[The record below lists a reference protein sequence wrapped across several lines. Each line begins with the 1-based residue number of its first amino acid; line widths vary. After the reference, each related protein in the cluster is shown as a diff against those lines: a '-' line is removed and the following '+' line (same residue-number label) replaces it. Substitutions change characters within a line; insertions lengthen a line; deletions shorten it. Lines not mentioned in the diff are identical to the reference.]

1 MDLVRLGHDEDIP
14 PQYYKIS
21 TGAQAKTGDIAFC
34 LLKADI
40 QSFKGPVDAQAMHTL
55 KKSIVAVKRIRG
67 RNNGKIDEIL
77 AFLRIKKYLS
87 AQEDSMM
94 TQSVRHNIVN
104 LMGLDRKWKEAKDI
118 RNWTWLA
125 MEAIIPGIT
134 IEDLFQ
140 GQHKLGTTVRKY
152 IPHTFALEF
161 FLQIGQALV
170 FLHEKMNYAHRDIG
184 RENILISIAHPA
196 QCEAENTELCTQ
208 HLPIVRY
215 VLVDLEA
222 CGRTEDSFR
231 NICNKQDDV
240 FTFCYLVRQLA
251 DHGAVEGSDEWI
263 AFLKS
268 MRKFPQHKNIIELMV
283 LWVERVRAMRDE
295 QAEVE
300 KEDVAKVLDFV
311 KEKGGEK
318 ECETLNRIFG
328 DDQVDMQSES
338 VYKAFVSAYWSD
350 QQKVMSPKCVF
361 KPQKSLDVSTA
372 ILVARLTDCKFAAK
386 SGGHSAV
393 AGGSNIQDGIT
404 ISFERMNQTTL
415 SADKKSVSYQP
426 GQTWAQVYDK
436 LAKDNVGVLG
446 GRVADVGVGGLTMGG
461 GISFFSSMY
470 GLACDN
476 VISYELVTASGRI
489 INVDKTSYP
498 DLYQCLRGGGNNFGL
513 VTKFTVVAIPR
524 QGNMWGGVR
533 LYPAAVSPAVI
544 KAYYNLGMSATKDPK
559 SHQIVSFGVLPQVGQ
574 VSLVQ
579 LDYADP
585 TGNASVFS
593 EYNAI
598 PGAIQDSTGINSL
611 SNLTRA
617 LGVQPD
623 SGSRQLFRSWTAKL
637 DEDMANTIKNI
648 YFEELPSI
656 LNATR
661 ILPALALQVLTQ
673 PIIEKTHSNGGNVL
687 GLDPKGG
694 PLLLALISISWADS
708 ADDERLHQFT
718 ARVEKRA
725 VAAAKAKGKHNDYI
739 YMNYGSQYQD
749 VVAGYGSANKARMI
763 AVSHKYDPHGVFQQL
778 QPGYFKLNGAP
789 QLGA

>member
-318 ECETLNRIFG
+318 E
-328 DDQVDMQSES
+328 
-338 VYKAFVSAYWSD
+338 VY
-350 QQKVMSPKCVF
+350 
-361 KPQKSLDVSTA
+361 
-372 ILVARLTDCKFAAK
+372 
-386 SGGHSAV
+386 
-393 AGGSNIQDGIT
+393 
-404 ISFERMNQTTL
+404 
-415 SADKKSVSYQP
+415 
-426 GQTWAQVYDK
+426 
-436 LAKDNVGVLG
+436 
-446 GRVADVGVGGLTMGG
+446 
-461 GISFFSSMY
+461 
-470 GLACDN
+470 
-476 VISYELVTASGRI
+476 
-489 INVDKTSYP
+489 
-498 DLYQCLRGGGNNFGL
+498 
-513 VTKFTVVAIPR
+513 
-524 QGNMWGGVR
+524 
-533 LYPAAVSPAVI
+533 
-544 KAYYNLGMSATKDPK
+544 
-559 SHQIVSFGVLPQVGQ
+559 
-574 VSLVQ
+574 
-579 LDYADP
+579 
-585 TGNASVFS
+585 
-593 EYNAI
+593 
-598 PGAIQDSTGINSL
+598 
-611 SNLTRA
+611 
-617 LGVQPD
+617 
-623 SGSRQLFRSWTAKL
+623 
-637 DEDMANTIKNI
+637 
-648 YFEELPSI
+648 
-656 LNATR
+656 
-661 ILPALALQVLTQ
+661 
-673 PIIEKTHSNGGNVL
+673 EK
-687 GLDPKGG
+687 
-694 PLLLALISISWADS
+694 
-708 ADDERLHQFT
+708 
-718 ARVEKRA
+718 
-725 VAAAKAKGKHNDYI
+725 
-739 YMNYGSQYQD
+739 MD
-749 VVAGYGSANKARMI
+749 VVLRERRSE
-763 AVSHKYDPHGVFQQL
+763 
-778 QPGYFKLNGAP
+778 
-789 QLGA
+789 